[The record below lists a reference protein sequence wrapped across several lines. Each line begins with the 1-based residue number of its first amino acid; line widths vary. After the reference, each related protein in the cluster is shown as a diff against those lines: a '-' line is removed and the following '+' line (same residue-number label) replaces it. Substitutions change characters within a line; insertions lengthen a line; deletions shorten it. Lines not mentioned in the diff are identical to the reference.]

1 MTVTVTLALIVG
13 LATDLR
19 GQAVYNVGPHDVL
32 AITVWGQ
39 PDLSGK
45 YPVEQ
50 DGTLAFPLAGRLS
63 VAGHT
68 VLEIEQNLLQH
79 LRDRFVKNPQISVI
93 VEQYRSQQ
101 VFVLGEVQRAG
112 KYPFTGAMSLLEALA
127 EAGST
132 GPRAGAELLL
142 LRKAENGQASQPLRP
157 GDAGISEVVRVDL
170 EQLERGNL
178 ANNVALRSGDTI
190 FVPRGETVF
199 VLGHVNK
206 PGEYALRKAGTTVLQ
221 VLAVAGG
228 ISEQGSLRRI
238 RIVRRDAEQTL
249 EMKATVRDAVRP
261 GDTVMVGER
270 VF

>member
-1 MTVTVTLALIVG
+1 VAVAFALLIA
-13 LATDLR
+13 LATEVC
-19 GQAVYNVGPHDVL
+19 GQDVYAVGPHDVL

-45 YPVEQ
+45 YPIEQ

-63 VAGHT
+63 VAGRS
-68 VLEIEQNLLQH
+68 VIEIEQDLLQR

-93 VEQYRSQQ
+93 VDQYRSQQ

-112 KYPFTGAMSLLEALA
+112 KYPFTGTMSLLEALA

-132 GPRAGAELLL
+132 GPHAGAELLI
-142 LRKAENGQASQPLRP
+142 LRRGENGHAAEPLRP
-157 GDAGISEVVRVDL
+157 GDAGVSEVVRVDL
-170 EQLERGNL
+170 EQLERGDL
-178 ANNVALRSGDTI
+178 TKNVALRSGDTI

-206 PGEYALRKAGTTVLQ
+206 PGEYALRRTGTTVLQ

-238 RIVRRDAEQTL
+238 RIVRGDVGQTQEL
-249 EMKATVRDAVRP
+249 KATVKDAVQP